1 MFDESVDVAAV
12 DPLLYRLKHN
22 EPQQLNKHCY
32 AQSLMFAN
40 VLWSL
45 QMKKVENS

>member
-12 DPLLYRLKHN
+12 DPLPYRLKHN
-22 EPQQLNKHCY
+22 ELQQLNKHCY

-40 VLWSL
+40 VKFANEES
-45 QMKKVENS
+45 